1 MADEK
6 ELKQGKETQ
15 GILKGVLGALQEQ
28 NKASQE
34 EARKLQDAMRD
45 LVDNSITDVNATF
58 KEIQGSKSQLAALKD
73 IASQLV
79 ILESIM
85 SVNRLDTKMFEDQH
99 LERQDA
105 MIAQLQQ
112 MVSNGEMVP
121 ERLDSLVGQMQNILQ
136 RESTADLMDIDLSTD
151 AMSDYLEEMVKTQ
164 HEDYLQQIK
173 NGSTLDE
180 IRHILAMD
188 RLDAKRHS
196 ASGGSVENRASNMI
210 SGGGAS
216 GSGKKDKG
224 LADNALIKKLG
235 LAAGAKSL
243 AQAAQGIAMM
253 GVAIPA
259 FFGGL
264 MIGNAA
270 LGLADAMG
278 ADMNFGAIKKAAK
291 GFASIIT
298 EMDDKTMLAVVGL
311 IGVAGLAGTK
321 SPYGAA
327 ASVGLMG
334 AAISAFLGGLVIGNE
349 VLGLAEAAGADMNFG
364 AMKKAMEGFG
374 TMINA
379 LDPKALVALGGVIVA
394 AGYGG
399 VKGSKPLD
407 VAKSIAATGAGIVGF
422 LGGFVLGELALAG
435 LGAVAGEY
443 MNLDLPGLTSLMGGF
458 NGLVSALD
466 PPALLALGGVVAIGA
481 GLAKL
486 GGSPMKMVTS
496 MTSIGLGIMGLL
508 GGFIIGET
516 LLDLGSGFI
525 GSLNFDNLT
534 AAVTGFNNVVEALGV
549 NGLAAMGT
557 IIGIG
562 ALITKFFSVGD
573 IATFALTMTAI
584 GAGIGGFFGGF
595 ALGAYALDKLGSID
609 YSGIQEGIFQFGLA
623 VDSLSDR
630 GLAAFGALLGAGSIL
645 TAVLGFGT
653 ALLPVAMGA
662 IGAGIGAFI
671 GGFDGVGALIS
682 KTGLDG
688 SGIAYLMGMVA
699 RGLEEFENIDGAN
712 LQALSVG
719 LLAIGPGFASLLG
732 AQGLGVLAEGGK
744 KLVDGIKGFFGM
756 KSEDNGGLIGQIMGI
771 LGDPNQI
778 EEESLDKLDKLI
790 TAIASKDTSGFK
802 DGVQNIADGMA
813 LLMNDDRGF
822 FTKLGDKVTGA
833 NNPFK
838 FLFELADRNREI
850 TYVGNGVKNLA
861 NGMEKISTLGEYKM
875 PDGFDAFMFDVNKQT
890 SVLNSGARAI
900 DKYVQSMDALYA
912 SGNVSGLVREAELS
926 TTEMKNSQTILDDSR
941 QKQTNASN
949 TIIAPSSTSVV
960 NSNSTT
966 NQFSLSAPP
975 AQDRHDEMYIF
986 RSSGSPR

>member
-1 MADEK
+1 MADEE

-15 GILKGVLGALQEQ
+15 GILKGVLGALRDQ

-34 EARKLQDAMRD
+34 EAQKLQDAMRD
-45 LVDNSITDVNATF
+45 LVDNSVTDVNATF
-58 KEIQGSKSQLAALKD
+58 REIESSKRQIDVLKD

-79 ILESIM
+79 IIESIM
-85 SVNRLDTKMFEDQH
+85 SVNRQDNLA
-99 LERQDA
+99 RQDA
-105 MIAQLQQ
+105 IIGQLTR
-112 MVSNGEMVP
+112 MVENGEMVP
-121 ERLDSLVGQMQNILQ
+121 DRLDSLVGQIQQVLERQNTPSNLDLDLGDPDSLLEVLHNINVNTTVNGTHLTAINSTLVDTLASMEADQ
-136 RESTADLMDIDLSTD
+136 RERRRHA
-151 AMSDYLEEMVKTQ
+151 V
-164 HEDYLQQIK
+164 
-173 NGSTLDE
+173 GSGE
-180 IRHILAMD
+180 
-188 RLDAKRHS
+188 
-196 ASGGSVENRASNMI
+196 VENRASNMI

-216 GSGKKDKG
+216 GGGGGDSKG
-224 LADNALIKKLG
+224 LADNDLIKKLG

-243 AQAAQGIAMM
+243 AGAAKGIAMM

-278 ADMNFGAIKKAAK
+278 ADMNFGAIKKAAN

-298 EMDDKTMLAVVGL
+298 EMDDRTMLAIVGI
-311 IGVAGLAGTK
+311 IGASAFAGTK
-321 SPYGAA
+321 SPAGAA
-327 ASVGLMG
+327 VSVGLMG

-349 VLGLAEAAGADMNFG
+349 ALGLADGAGADLNFG
-364 AMKKAMEGFG
+364 SMKKAIAGFG
-374 TMINA
+374 SMVGE
-379 LDPKALVALGGVIVA
+379 LDDRTLIALGGIILA
-394 AGYGG
+394 SGYGG
-399 VKGSKPLD
+399 IKGSKATD
-407 VAKSIAATGAGIVGF
+407 VAVSIAATGAGIVGF
-422 LGGFVLGELALAG
+422 LGGFVLGEMALSA
-435 LGAVAGEY
+435 LGATEGGY
-443 MNLDLPGLTSLMGGF
+443 LNLDLPGLTGLMGGF
-458 NGLVSALD
+458 NNLVGALD
-466 PPALLALGGVVAIGA
+466 PTALLSLGGIIAIGA
-481 GLAKL
+481 GMAKVNADPL
-486 GGSPMKMVTS
+486 KMVTS
-496 MTSIGLGIMGLL
+496 MTSIGLGILGLL
-508 GGFIIGET
+508 GGFVLGET

-573 IATFALTMTAI
+573 IATFALTMTSI

-595 ALGAYALDKLGSID
+595 ALGAYALDKLGNID
-609 YSGIQEGIFQFGLA
+609 YSGIQEGIKQFGIA
-623 VDSLSDR
+623 VDNLGDR
-630 GLAAFGALLGAGSIL
+630 GLVAFGALLAAGGVL
-645 TAVLGFGT
+645 TAVLSFGV
-653 ALLPVAMGA
+653 ALLPLAMGA

-682 KTGLDG
+682 ASGLDG
-688 SGIAYLMGMVA
+688 SGIAHLMGMVA
-699 RGLEEFENIDGAN
+699 RGLEEFSDIDGEN
-712 LQALSVG
+712 LKNLSVG

-771 LGDPNQI
+771 LGDPDQI
-778 EEESLDKLDKLI
+778 DTDQLDKLGYFID
-790 TAIASKDTSGFK
+790 TIANKDTAGFTNGI
-802 DGVQNIADGMA
+802 DNIAEGMKK
-813 LLMNDDRGF
+813 LTSDDRGF
-822 FTKLGDKVTGA
+822 FTKLGDKMTGA
-833 NNPFK
+833 NNPFA

-861 NGMEKISTLGEYKM
+861 NSMEKISTLGEYKM

-912 SGNVSGLVREAELS
+912 TGNVAGGGAEAVVG
-926 TTEMKNSQTILDDSR
+926 TVEMQNRQTVLEENR
-941 QKQTNASN
+941 AQQSN
-949 TIIAPSSTSVV
+949 TNNMSIIAPSSTSI
-960 NSNSTT
+960 NSSTT
-966 NQFSLSAPP
+966 NNAISMSAPP

-986 RSSGSPR
+986 RSSGNPR